1 MSAHSHIPKVS
12 RSASAEHEFH
22 TLGSRSFERF
32 ACALHGAQPD
42 IQGAHLYGPDGQPQF
57 GADHIAFHRGDPT
70 PWLEV
75 GQSKA
80 HRSFG
85 PAQVRKATKDFTDHW
100 DTHWAGRDIRR
111 FVLFVGCTIK
121 SREATDE
128 IIRLTIAFAALGVE
142 LQVWDAAAIYD
153 RLASA
158 PAVVRTHLGQD
169 WYSSL
174 FGEPVGPLTGL
185 VRELQLGD
193 QGALVVGGYV
203 ARLNQA
209 EGAELVELRRRF
221 RRGEGAT
228 VVVELEAIIGSP
240 TARATAPEVLAGQMR
255 MLAGLLI
262 RRDADRARALLDEAD
277 ALDGTSERQR
287 YILLLETVGA
297 EAALAAI
304 DADGNAD
311 LAEIRAIAHLRLGA
325 PGAAFDELTPFADA
339 ENATAETLR
348 IAAIAKLAA
357 GERAA
362 AVAYAERAVRRDPD
376 ARACRQSLAICLYHA
391 ALSDVAEVSL
401 GEWPQPVDMPLIRIS
416 DQARRDLEAAERMF
430 GELAADPLLEDNGSM
445 LMWQLGA
452 LACMPWRRDELAD
465 RIAELEA
472 SGDLPIPM
480 IGWCVSRGLPL
491 DDVEAA
497 RRCDA
502 RIADDPGDFETLLI
516 RVALANHR
524 REHAVARR
532 LIDDAR
538 EALTAAGHAE
548 VYSYWSSVLDL
559 EKRRVAGDGAV
570 PEHPW
575 LRFRVA
581 LDIRNKKTRLKAIS
595 TLLERELAGSG
606 DPRVILASAQLLLD
620 GGWHRTAVKAAP
632 FLIGRIATGEAIA
645 VGAHALYREARYRE
659 VLEALGNVDA
669 FPGGRLPADL
679 ERLRTECQAGSGELV
694 AARSTSLLLAQAT
707 AQPRDIWR
715 SIELHIAT
723 GAEPAALAMYEQHA
737 DRLNAP
743 TAGHLL
749 LANAVASSN
758 PDAAARIARQIAA
771 AAPDELV
778 SATFSLASRLRLD
791 AEQRTLASRMT
802 QLGADGNAGVQA
814 LSMEQVVDWINARNL
829 QMEEVFE
836 KYANGHL
843 PVHLLAGVRRAALP
857 LTYLQPL
864 LEVPVPAVRTAMLST
879 RYGRRYDE
887 AVWPDA
893 REDTT
898 LLADVTALLTA
909 HGLDVLDT
917 VERAFAPIFIAPD
930 TLSALLAMRNDVEL
944 PQPSRV
950 AAARIALAFA
960 DAGDIV
966 LAGEPQTDG
975 FTVLWED
982 LGETSATLNL
992 SRLIEQALAA
1002 ETTDER
1008 ERVRIALGT
1017 TVESVP
1023 AGAIP
1028 PIGSLVVLDSVMLV
1042 TLGDAG
1048 ALDPIRRRFTVA
1060 TSADD
1065 MARLRGEVTD
1075 ADARERIAASLV
1087 QLSKRLAAGLDD
1099 GTYRSVP
1106 VTDAPGREPVQ
1117 RSFLQLLDAMR
1128 DGKSILWI
1136 DDRFASAIDS
1146 AEFRVA
1152 TTVETMTAL
1161 RRHGRLHLDRERA
1174 LRQQLRAARW
1184 MFMPLDGEEIAAL
1197 MRPAVRGGEVIE
1209 NGDLAI
1215 MRRSMGEFLR
1225 CRRRLQWPDPA
1236 AAVKEVRGE
1245 VPFLLDRSHAVAQAL
1260 AEIWN
1265 DVRWTVADAAAA
1277 SRWIVDHLE
1286 MGLFPLPVLAPGD
1299 ARSDHVIGTHL
1310 GGLVL
1315 VALQIRPG
1323 RIEDPRQGQYLRWL
1337 ADDVVR
1343 PSLRVRPEFRA
1354 SMEEMIEKFLVGD
1367 GEEEDARNV
1376 ELWRTLAGKAINA
1389 MPDDIRVPFL
1399 LRDRIRRE
1407 FDLPGHGV
1415 MNLDRYD
1422 FDEMSF
1428 WRATANAT
1436 TTGSRTVQTTTGEIG
1451 EATLVDG
1458 DGVRGLTIAIGET
1471 TLRLDAWPWE
1481 IASGDS
1487 AIRTAAVAERADVLD
1502 LSEAE
1507 AAALAAR
1514 LAELPAEE
1522 RGRHVLG
1529 LEHAGMSRW
1538 YRDFE
1543 EKLRQRVSFQVTELA
1558 PDEMIRVPRLFRFDG
1573 DLDQAAERLISDRGL
1588 ATALRRLGGLPVGP
1602 PPSIRAGVASL
1613 DPAQLAALLD
1623 DAQLDTAPPWT
1634 QLWVA
1639 ALVLARPDGGADA
1652 GGRAVIWL
1660 DRALAS
1666 ESDVHWRLYSG
1677 LARFMAREGSR
1688 IPGWLTLSGQEQLL
1702 TVWGHASAIAE
1713 VVSAGNVRIEPLI
1726 NLLQQ
1731 NRFVSPRL
1739 LVEPQSHF
1747 SQDRADP
1754 VCVSPER
1761 LKAYA
1766 AFPALLALANDDA
1779 EREKATAQIRALVHD
1794 ASSDP
1799 PRLRV
1804 EVAEGGL
1811 RQTDALGS
1819 LFSADWS
1826 IGLDSIESGLGGLF
1840 GTDLIALAGSLLD
1853 RETLLGQEGS
1863 AWPFLRMI
1871 CGDAAFP
1878 ADLALKAREASANAF
1893 APEATHGPQSD
1904 THVLLAFARIAGSNG
1919 WSEHIADVEEVYM
1932 ALDIDALAQD
1942 DDGRGLIF
1950 ELAMAR
1956 SMLEPDPL
1964 ERTRVLGRH
1973 FTRLGRNRLLRH
1985 QVEKAALQFARGLS
1999 GQLAE
2004 AFVDTLGDLMASV

>member
-1 MSAHSHIPKVS
+1 MPAPSNIPKVS
-12 RSASAEHEFH
+12 RSASDEHEFY
-22 TLGSRSFERF
+22 TLGSRPFERF
-32 ACALHGAQPD
+32 ACALHAMQPD
-42 IQGAHLYGPDGQPQF
+42 IQGAYLYGPDGQPQF
-57 GADHIAFHRGDPT
+57 GADHVAFHRGHPA

-80 HRSFG
+80 YRSFG
-85 PAQVRKATKDFTDHW
+85 PAQVRKAAKDFTDHW
-100 DTHWAGRDIRR
+100 HTHWAGRDVRR
-111 FVLFVGCTIK
+111 FILFVGCAIK

-128 IIRLTIAFAALGVE
+128 IIRLTVAFAALGVE
-142 LQVWDAAAIYD
+142 LQVWDAGAIYD
-153 RLASA
+153 HLSGA

-169 WYSSL
+169 WYSKL

-185 VRELQLGD
+185 VRNLQRGD
-193 QGALVVGGYV
+193 QDALVVGGYV

-209 EGAELVELRRRF
+209 ESAELVELRRRF
-221 RRGEGAT
+221 RRGERVAVIG
-228 VVVELEAIIGSP
+228 ELEAMLASS
-240 TARATAPEVLAGQMR
+240 AAAATAPEVLAGQKR

-262 RRDADRARALLDEAD
+262 RRDGERARALLDEAD
-277 ALDGTSERQR
+277 ALDGTSERLR
-287 YILLLETVGA
+287 HILLLETIGA
-297 EAALAAI
+297 EAALGAI
-304 DADGNAD
+304 DANGNAD

-325 PGAAFDELTPFADA
+325 PGTASDELTPFADA
-339 ENATAETLR
+339 DDATAETLR

-357 GERAA
+357 GGRSA

-376 ARACRQSLAICLYHA
+376 ARVCRQALAICRFHA
-391 ALSDVAEVSL
+391 ALSDAAEVSL
-401 GEWPQPVDMPLIRIS
+401 GEWPQPVDMPLIKIS
-416 DQARRDLEAAERMF
+416 DQARRDLEAAEQIF
-430 GELAADPLLEDNGSM
+430 GELAADPSLEDHSSV
-445 LMWQLGA
+445 LMWQLGS
-452 LACMPWRRDELAD
+452 LACMPWRRDELAG

-472 SGDLPIPM
+472 SGNLPIPM
-480 IGWCVSRGLPL
+480 IGWCVSRGLPFHE
-491 DDVEAA
+491 VEAV

-502 RIADDPGDFETLLI
+502 RIIDDPSDFETLLI
-516 RVALANHR
+516 RVALAIHR

-532 LIDDAR
+532 LIDSAR

-548 VYSYWSSVLDL
+548 LYSYWSSVLDL
-559 EKRRVAGDGAV
+559 ERRRVPGDGAA

-581 LDIRNKKTRLKAIS
+581 LDIRNKRTRLKAIS
-595 TLLERELAGSG
+595 TLLERELAASG

-620 GGWHRTAVKAAP
+620 GGWHRTAVKAAA
-632 FLIGRIATGEAIA
+632 FLIERIATGEAIA
-645 VGAHALYREARYRE
+645 VGAHALYRDARFRE

-669 FPGGRLPADL
+669 FPDGRLPADL
-679 ERLRTECQAGSGELV
+679 ERLRAECQAGSGELV
-694 AARSTSLLLAQAT
+694 AARSTSLLLAQT
-707 AQPRDIWR
+707 TGQPRDIWR

-771 AAPDELV
+771 VAPDELV
-778 SATFSLASRLRLD
+778 SATFSLANKLRLD
-791 AEQRTLASRMT
+791 AEQRSLISRMT
-802 QLGADGNAGVQA
+802 RLGADGNAGVQA
-814 LSMEQVVDWINARNL
+814 LSMEQVVDWISARNT
-829 QMEEVFE
+829 QMEEIFE

-843 PVHLLAGVRRAALP
+843 PVHLLAGVRHAALP

-864 LEVPVPAVRTAMLST
+864 LESPAPAVRTAILST
-879 RYGRRYDE
+879 RYGRRYAE
-887 AVWPDA
+887 SVFPDA

-909 HGLDVLDT
+909 HGLDLLDS

-930 TLSALLAMRNDVEL
+930 TINALLAMRSDVEL
-944 PQPSRV
+944 PQPGRV
-950 AAARIALAFA
+950 AAARIILALA
-960 DAGDIV
+960 DAGEIV
-966 LAGEPQTDG
+966 VAEDLQTDG
-975 FTVLWED
+975 FTVLWES
-982 LGETSATLNL
+982 LGELSATLNL

-1002 ETTDER
+1002 CTAEER
-1008 ERVRIALGT
+1008 ERIRMALGT
-1017 TVESVP
+1017 TVEPAP

-1028 PIGSLVVLDSVMLV
+1028 PAGSSVNLDSIMLV

-1048 ALDPIRRRFTVA
+1048 ALDPIRRRYSVA

-1065 MARLRGEVTD
+1065 VARLRGDVTD
-1075 ADARERIAASLV
+1075 ADVRERIAASLV
-1087 QLSKRLAAGLDD
+1087 HLSRRLAAGLDD

-1106 VTDAPGREPVQ
+1106 LVDAPGREPVQ

-1146 AEFRVA
+1146 AGFRVA
-1152 TTVETMTAL
+1152 TTVETMAAL
-1161 RRHGRLHLDRERA
+1161 GRHGRLPPDRERA

-1184 MFMPLDGEEIAAL
+1184 MFMPLDGAEIAAL
-1197 MRPAVRGGEVIE
+1197 MRPAVRDGEVIE

-1215 MRRSMGEFLR
+1215 LRRSMGEFLR
-1225 CRRRLQWPDPA
+1225 CRRRLQWPDPTA
-1236 AAVKEVRGE
+1236 AEREARGE
-1245 VPFLLDRSHAVAQAL
+1245 IPILLDRSHAVAQAL
-1260 AEIWN
+1260 AAIWN
-1265 DVRWTVADAAAA
+1265 DVRWTVADAEAA

-1286 MGLFPLPVLAPGD
+1286 TGLFPLPVLVPGD
-1299 ARSDHVIGTHL
+1299 PRSDHVIGTHL

-1315 VALQIRPG
+1315 VALQVRPG
-1323 RIEDPRQGQYLRWL
+1323 RIDDPRQGQYLRWL
-1337 ADDVVR
+1337 VNEVVR
-1343 PSLRVRPEFRA
+1343 PGLRVRPEFRA
-1354 SMEEMIEKFLVGD
+1354 SMDEMIENFLVGND
-1367 GEEEDARNV
+1367 GEEDARYI
-1376 ELWRTLAGKAINA
+1376 ELWRALAGKAINA
-1389 MPDDIRVPFL
+1389 MPDDVRVPL
-1399 LRDRIRRE
+1399 IGRDRIRQE
-1407 FDLPGHGV
+1407 FDLPEHGV
-1415 MNLDRYD
+1415 MSLASYD

-1436 TTGSRTVQTTTGEIG
+1436 TTGARTLETITGETG
-1451 EATLVDG
+1451 EVRLVDG
-1458 DGVRGLTIAIGET
+1458 DGVRGLTIAIGDT

-1481 IASGDS
+1481 IASGDT

-1507 AAALAAR
+1507 ATVLAVT
-1514 LAELPAEE
+1514 LAELPADE

-1543 EKLRQRVSFQVTELA
+1543 EKLRRRVSFQATELA
-1558 PDEMIRVPRLFRFDG
+1558 PDEMIKVPRLFRFDG
-1573 DLDQAAERLISDRGL
+1573 DFNQAAERLIADRGL
-1588 ATALRRLGGLPVGP
+1588 AIALRRFGGLPVAP

-1623 DAQLDTAPPWT
+1623 DAQLDSAPPWT

-1639 ALVLARPDGGADA
+1639 ALVLARPDGGTDA
-1652 GGRAVIWL
+1652 GGRVAIWRT
-1660 DRALAS
+1660 RALAS
-1666 ESDVHWRLYSG
+1666 GSDVHWRLYSS

-1713 VVSAGNVRIEPLI
+1713 IVSAGNVRLEPLVD
-1726 NLLQQ
+1726 LLQQ

-1739 LVEPQSHF
+1739 LVEPQSRF
-1747 SQDRADP
+1747 SQDRANP
-1754 VCVSPER
+1754 IYVGAER

-1766 AFPALLALANDDA
+1766 ALPALLALADDA
-1779 EREKATAQIRALVHD
+1779 KLEDTMAIIRGLVHD
-1794 ASSDP
+1794 ATFDP

-1811 RQTDALGS
+1811 CHADALGS
-1819 LFSADWS
+1819 LFAADWS
-1826 IGLDSIESGLGGLF
+1826 IELDAIEIGVGGLF
-1840 GTDLIALAGSLLD
+1840 GTGLIALAASLLE
-1853 RETLLGQEGS
+1853 RETLAGREGS

-1871 CGDAAFP
+1871 CGEAPFP
-1878 ADLALKAREASANAF
+1878 ADLARKAREAAATAF
-1893 APEATHGPQSD
+1893 APEALHGPHRD
-1904 THVLLAFARIAGSNG
+1904 THVLLAFARIVGSNG
-1919 WSEHIADVEEVYM
+1919 WSEHIAAVEEAYL
-1932 ALDIDALAQD
+1932 ALDLDELSK
-1942 DDGRGLIF
+1942 DGDGLSLIL

-1973 FTRLGRNRLLRH
+1973 FTRLGQNRLLRRK
-1985 QVEKAALQFARGLS
+1985 VETAALQFARSLS
-1999 GQLAE
+1999 GQLAG
-2004 AFVDTLGDLMASV
+2004 AFVDTLGELMASV